1 MRVRY
6 GVPCL
11 LALAL
16 ASATEVDAQET
27 SKCDLLDNPTRTFR
41 ISNEGTPYESWY
53 ITEAVFVCEGGR
65 RLVADV
71 ATYSVERAQITLTGS
86 VEVDDP
92 QSTLRSEFAQ
102 YFVDT
107 EQLHA
112 RTNVVLRETRDGSV
126 IRSEQLD
133 IYQETPERESLLIA
147 TGGRPRAI
155 MFQQPGTDGGRRADG
170 EALPAAA
177 DTLPSFTD
185 TPPSGDRRQLRPLP
199 TRPDSTILDAQ
210 EIRITGGHTLRGTGT
225 AVLRRDSMTATGHA
239 IEFGEESGR
248 LHVMGDGVV
257 ELPTQQLRGDT
268 IAATVNDQNDI
279 DDVLAIHGAS
289 LVAEDLSITA
299 PAIRLMWAND
309 GIERLVAMNWAP
321 PPGASAGARPHVESD
336 AFNLDAD
343 SIDVLAPGQQIT
355 EAVAIGDARGER
367 VLPDSL
373 QALLPEAAP
382 EVLALLSRDWM
393 RGDTVRA
400 RFAPNPA
407 AETDSTASSTIME
420 QLAAHGQLAQS
431 MYSIRD
437 EDEPDARLSFNYL
450 VSSYIEVNF
459 AAGEV
464 GTVKAAGDARGVYLQ
479 PAEAA
484 AAASNGVVG
493 VAETRR
499 RR

>member
-1 MRVRY
+1 GWRGPQPPAADTTLMRMRY
-6 GVPCL
+6 GVTGL
-11 LALAL
+11 LALVL
-16 ASATEVDAQET
+16 ASTTDVGAQET
-27 SKCDLLDNPTRTFR
+27 STCDLLDNPTRTFR

-53 ITEAVFVCEGGR
+53 ITEAVFTCEGGR

-248 LHVMGDGVV
+248 LHVMGDG
-257 ELPTQQLRGDT
+257 
-268 IAATVNDQNDI
+268 
-279 DDVLAIHGAS
+279 
-289 LVAEDLSITA
+289 
-299 PAIRLMWAND
+299 
-309 GIERLVAMNWAP
+309 
-321 PPGASAGARPHVESD
+321 
-336 AFNLDAD
+336 
-343 SIDVLAPGQQIT
+343 
-355 EAVAIGDARGER
+355 
-367 VLPDSL
+367 
-373 QALLPEAAP
+373 
-382 EVLALLSRDWM
+382 
-393 RGDTVRA
+393 
-400 RFAPNPA
+400 
-407 AETDSTASSTIME
+407 
-420 QLAAHGQLAQS
+420 
-431 MYSIRD
+431 
-437 EDEPDARLSFNYL
+437 
-450 VSSYIEVNF
+450 
-459 AAGEV
+459 
-464 GTVKAAGDARGVYLQ
+464 
-479 PAEAA
+479 
-484 AAASNGVVG
+484 
-493 VAETRR
+493 
-499 RR
+499 